1 MPERHS
7 ERDNQR
13 PQRESVI
20 AEVQRA
26 TQELLV
32 AETSQEVAQL
42 TAETAE
48 QLFGY
53 ESIVVRLAT
62 ETGVLE
68 PVVVTEHAAFE
79 MGNRPE
85 YDCDGE
91 TPVAR
96 AFRRG
101 DPLLVDDI
109 EALGDEYDRGTAQ
122 AAMYLPVGDHGVVSV
137 TSPWED
143 AFDQEDVDLASI
155 LASSAGAVLDRLEQE
170 QALQRQNERLETFA
184 DVIAHDIPNHLN
196 AAESWLDIVQE
207 SGELATLDR
216 VSTAHSRIETV
227 IRDMQTLVDQGTQV
241 RDPDWVNLSRVV
253 TDCWQQCCVDERNRE
268 LVVDA
273 DIEVRADQSR
283 LEQLVENLFWNA
295 NEYGGDDVTV
305 RVGRLD
311 GGFCIEDD
319 GPGIPESE
327 RDSAF
332 SPGYTTSEGDHA
344 GFGLAIV
351 REIARS
357 HGWEV
362 SITESAAGG
371 ARFEFTGVTIED

>member
-1 MPERHS
+1 MPDRHS
-7 ERDNQR
+7 KRDCR
-13 PQRESVI
+13 QRESVI

-32 AETSQEVAQL
+32 AETRKEVAQL

-53 ESIVVRLAT
+53 ESIVVRLVTDA
-62 ETGVLE
+62 GVLE
-68 PVVVTEHAAFE
+68 PVVVTESAVFE
-79 MGNRPE
+79 MGDRPR
-85 YDCDGE
+85 YDSGGE

-96 AFRRG
+96 AFRREE
-101 DPLLVDDI
+101 PLLVDNID
-109 EALGDEYDRGTAQ
+109 ALGDEYDRGTAQ

-137 TSPWED
+137 TSPSAD
-143 AFDQEDVDLASI
+143 AFDQRDIDLASI
-155 LASSAGAVLDRLEQE
+155 LASTASAVLDRLNKER
-170 QALQRQNERLETFA
+170 AIQRQNERLETFV
-184 DVIAHDIPNHLN
+184 DVIAHDIPNHLS

-207 SGELATLDR
+207 SGDVDSLDR

-227 IRDMQTLVDQGTQV
+227 IRDMETLVNQGTQV
-241 RDPDWVNLSRVV
+241 SDPDWVALSEVV
-253 TDCWQQCCVDERNRE
+253 ADCWRQCCVDERDRE
-268 LVVDA
+268 LVVDT
-273 DIEVRADQSR
+273 EMVVRADQSR
-283 LEQLVENLFWNA
+283 FEQLVENLFWNA
-295 NEYGGDDVTV
+295 HEHGGDDVTV
-305 RVGRLD
+305 RVGPLER
-311 GGFCIEDD
+311 GFFIEDD

-332 SPGYTTSEGDHA
+332 SPGYTTASGDHA

-362 SITESAAGG
+362 TITESEAGG
-371 ARFEFTGVTIED
+371 ARFEFTGMTIEI